1 MPPFEQIKKQLNR
14 CVEVIEVID
23 FTNSR
28 IHRKEVLYIKIK
40 DCDEAVKTEIFRIA
54 TIFYL
59 AVVDYGKTEMLLE
72 SLQTEKRNDEIISYF
87 SSYFKNIEVVRGG
100 SVAIKGVSI
109 QDKSKTGKKW
119 SHAHHSMTPPF
130 SIDRYYC
137 RSSPA
142 SFFQIRNIMAGEQD
156 CLLPLPLNKACVR

>member
-1 MPPFEQIKKQLNR
+1 MPPLNR

-54 TIFYL
+54 TIFHL

-109 QDKSKTGKKW
+109 QDK
-119 SHAHHSMTPPF
+119 
-130 SIDRYYC
+130 
-137 RSSPA
+137 
-142 SFFQIRNIMAGEQD
+142 
-156 CLLPLPLNKACVR
+156 